1 MPVGEDPGI
10 DASITTCA
18 LVEMPKVVKEGSK
31 YERDIVLV
39 GEAPPHARY
48 S

>member
-1 MPVGEDPGI
+1 MLVGEDPGI

-31 YERDIVLV
+31 C
-39 GEAPPHARY
+39 
-48 S
+48 